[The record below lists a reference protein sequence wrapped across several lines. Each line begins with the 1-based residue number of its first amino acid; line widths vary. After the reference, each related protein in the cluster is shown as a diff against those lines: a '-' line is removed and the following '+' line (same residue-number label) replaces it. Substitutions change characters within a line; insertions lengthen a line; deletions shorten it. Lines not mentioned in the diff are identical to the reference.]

1 VAAVS
6 GGAVITVPEAHAGHY
21 LSGLLY
27 LLPIVLLAAALGIQ
41 SLRDKRKRGDK
52 QESAEKRRKN

>member
-1 VAAVS
+1 M
-6 GGAVITVPEAHAGHY
+6 IPLPEAHAGHY

-41 SLRDKRKRGDK
+41 TLRDRRKRAEK
-52 QESAEKRRKN
+52 QESAETRRKN